1 MTYIML
7 EKNPTPYY
15 VRERISNS
23 RGLGKTFSPKLNHPY
38 LSLLYKSR
46 MVSHIGGEEEADL
59 CHPST
64 KWLAR
69 VHHVVVFKTNVLHF
83 KIENTP
89 IKDTNRKRTFK
100 RMLRFLFVDKLEL
113 FPMKLSFEELN
124 LDQPGFPYGGSERL
138 ACFEPTEAARFLKK
152 LEVDSALY
160 SVKEVGY
167 VHLKLI
173 FFAMSSADKTCVNGS
188 RIQLVLYANCLLGL
202 N

>member
-1 MTYIML
+1 M
-7 EKNPTPYY
+7 
-15 VRERISNS
+15 
-23 RGLGKTFSPKLNHPY
+23 
-38 LSLLYKSR
+38 
-46 MVSHIGGEEEADL
+46 
-59 CHPST
+59 
-64 KWLAR
+64 
-69 VHHVVVFKTNVLHF
+69 
-83 KIENTP
+83 P

-138 ACFEPTEAARFLKK
+138 ACFEPTETARFLKK

-173 FFAMSSADKTCVNGS
+173 FFAMSSADKTYVNGS
-188 RIQLVLYANCLLGL
+188 RIQLVLYANCFLGL

>member
-15 VRERISNS
+15 IRERISNS

-38 LSLLYKSR
+38 LSLLYKSQ
-46 MVSHIGGEEEADL
+46 MVSHIGGGEEADL

-69 VHHVVVFKTNVLHF
+69 VHHVVVFKTKVLHF
-83 KIENTP
+83 KIENAPT
-89 IKDTNRKRTFK
+89 KDTSGKRKFK
-100 RMLRFLFVDKLEL
+100 RVLRFLFVDKRGL
-113 FPMKLSFEELN
+113 FAMKFSFEEFN
-124 LDQPGFPYGGSERL
+124 LICFPQGGSERL
-138 ACFEPTEAARFLKK
+138 ACFEPTKAARFLKK
-152 LEVDSALY
+152 LEVNSALY
-160 SVKEVGY
+160 SVKEVGH

-173 FFAMSSADKTCVNGS
+173 FFGMCSADKTCVNGS
-188 RIQLVLYANCLLGL
+188 RIQLVLYANCFLGL

>member
-46 MVSHIGGEEEADL
+46 MVSHIGGGEEADL

-167 VHLKLI
+167 VLLY
-173 FFAMSSADKTCVNGS
+173 V
-188 RIQLVLYANCLLGL
+188 LVMCI
-202 N
+202 